1 MWHRLR
7 ILPDG
12 VFERTNA
19 LTKPKRVVSR
29 KFKTSQDAFPA
40 AYGGVRCCGTRSGD
54 LAISR
59 KNVLVHIAITYGLAL
74 YLLFAI
80 PFPTLVPTDL
90 EALELLVLGA
100 VPLAAYFLI
109 GLLVEEWLKDRI
121 EHYWFWRITATTIF
135 ISVGAGLIYGMFV
148 MAPVWL
154 PHFR

>member
-1 MWHRLR
+1 MACSKGQMHSPSQKESSTASSKRPKTLFQQR
-7 ILPDG
+7 MAAFDAA
-12 VFERTNA
+12 ERE
-19 LTKPKRVVSR
+19 
-29 KFKTSQDAFPA
+29 A
-40 AYGGVRCCGTRSGD
+40 ATWQYR
-54 LAISR
+54 A

-109 GLLVEEWLKDRI
+109 GLLVEEWLKERI